1 MDQGQEVIVSIAD
14 DGPGVPLE
22 ELPHLFER
30 FWQRDQA
37 RRRATGGSGLDLT
50 IARSL
55 VEEHGGRIWAE
66 LIPGSGLAVLFALP
80 TTST

>member
-1 MDQGQEVIVSIAD
+1 
-14 DGPGVPLE
+14 
-22 ELPHLFER
+22 
-30 FWQRDQA
+30 
-37 RRRATGGSGLDLT
+37 LDLT